1 MAGLD
6 PAIHESR
13 GKTDVDARDKP
24 GHDGV
29 NQAKQSN
36 KYKHPDT
43 PMALVLT
50 EEQSMLRDSARGL
63 ISDKAPVAHLRQLR
77 DSRDATG
84 FSRDLWKTFAEMG
97 FAGLLVPEEF
107 GGSGLGCV
115 EAGVVMEEIGRN
127 LTPSPF
133 LSTAVVAASALS
145 RGGSKAQRG
154 EYLPKIASGNLIA
167 ALALDEGAKHRPLH
181 TAMQAVRAGNGFRLN
196 GAKALVVDGHVADL
210 LIVAARSA
218 GQAGDRDGLTLF
230 LVDPRSK
237 GIAVE
242 RTIMVDSHNAARID
256 FDNVEVTADSVLGDV
271 DGGFALLDGLLDIG
285 RGAVAS
291 EMLGLSEE
299 VFGRTVAYL
308 KERKQFGKAIG
319 EFQALQHRA
328 AQLYIDIEITR
339 AAVLKALQA
348 LDADVAGAASAVAV
362 AKARAGTTATRAVQ
376 EGVQMHGGM
385 GMTDQF
391 DIGFFMKRARVCE
404 ELFGDAN
411 FHAEQLAM
419 SRGY

>member
-1 MAGLD
+1 
-6 PAIHESR
+6 
-13 GKTDVDARDKP
+13 
-24 GHDGV
+24 
-29 NQAKQSN
+29 
-36 KYKHPDT
+36 
-43 PMALVLT
+43 MALVLT

-63 ISDKAPVAHLRQLR
+63 ISDKAPVAHLRHLR
-77 DSRDATG
+77 DSRDASG
-84 FSRDLWKTFAEMG
+84 FSRELWKTFAEMG

-145 RGGSKAQRG
+145 RGSQAQRG
-154 EYLPKIASGNLIA
+154 EYLPKITAGDLVA
-167 ALALDEGAKHRPLH
+167 ALAIDEGAKHRPLH
-181 TAMQAVRAGNGFRLN
+181 TGMQAVRSGNGFKLN

-218 GQAGDRDGLTLF
+218 GTAGEREGLTLF
-230 LVDPRSK
+230 LVDPRTK
-237 GIAVE
+237 GIATE
-242 RTIMVDSHNAARID
+242 RTIMVDAHNAARID
-256 FDNVEVTADSVLGDV
+256 FDNVEVTADHVLGEV
-271 DGGFALLDGLLDIG
+271 DGGFALLDPVLNIG

-291 EMLGLSEE
+291 EMLGLGEE

-348 LDADVAGAASAVAV
+348 LDADAANATTAVAV

-411 FHAEQLAM
+411 FHADQLAK

>member
-1 MAGLD
+1 M
-6 PAIHESR
+6 P
-13 GKTDVDARDKP
+13 
-24 GHDGV
+24 
-29 NQAKQSN
+29 
-36 KYKHPDT
+36 
-43 PMALVLT
+43 LVLT

-63 ISDKAPVAHLRQLR
+63 IGDKAPVSHLRQLR

-84 FSRDLWKTFAEMG
+84 FSRELWKGFAELG
-97 FAGLLVPEEF
+97 FAGLLVPEKF

-115 EAGVVMEEIGRN
+115 EAGVVMEEIGRT
-127 LTPSPF
+127 LMPSPF
-133 LSTAVVAASALS
+133 LSTAVLAASALS
-145 RGGSKAQRG
+145 RGGSDAQRG
-154 EYLPKIASGNLIA
+154 EFLPKISAGELVAS
-167 ALALDEGAKHRPLH
+167 LAIDEGRKHRPLK
-181 TAMQAVRAGNGFRLN
+181 TGMQALRSGNGFRLN
-196 GAKALVVDGHVADL
+196 GSKAFVVDGHVADL
-210 LIVAARSA
+210 LIVAARTSGSA
-218 GQAGDRDGLTLF
+218 GERDGLTLF
-230 LVDPRSK
+230 LVDPKTR
-237 GIAVE
+237 GIARE
-242 RTIMVDSHNAARID
+242 RTIMVDSHNAARIA
-256 FDNVEVTADSVLGDV
+256 FDNVDVDADHVLGEV
-271 DGGFALLDGLLDIG
+271 DQGFALLEGVLNIG

-291 EMLGLSEE
+291 EMVGLSEE
-299 VFGRTVAYL
+299 VFGRTVGYL
-308 KERKQFGKAIG
+308 KDRKQFGKPIG

-348 LDADVAGAASAVAV
+348 LDGGIETAASAVAV

-411 FHAEQLAM
+411 FHADELAR